1 MKLFSVCVPCDEQKP
16 YDGHRKWGDSD
27 KCAKCGAVMDVW
39 TESGI
44 RNQEG
49 RHQLR
54 GAE

>member
-16 YDGHRKWGDSD
+16 YDGHRQWGDFD

-44 RNQEG
+44 RNQEV

-54 GAE
+54 GAK